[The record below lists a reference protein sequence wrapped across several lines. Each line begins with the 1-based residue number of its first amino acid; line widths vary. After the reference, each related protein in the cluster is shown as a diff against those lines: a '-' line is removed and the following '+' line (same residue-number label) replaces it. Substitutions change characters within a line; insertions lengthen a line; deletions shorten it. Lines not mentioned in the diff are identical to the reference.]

1 MSDTDIEASGPV
13 ATCFISYNHADKPLA
28 EALAEGLRKAGYR
41 VWIDSGELR
50 VGDSLVAAISS
61 AIDQVDFLVALVS
74 STSVESNW
82 CQKEISLA
90 MTGEIAQSGIT
101 VLPCQVGGVAMP
113 ATLIDKLYLQISAD
127 MIDEAVATLDRDMKR
142 YLVPSA
148 PLPPRKRGQAGLK
161 RPSTRTPVPQ
171 KRTASAFDPHTP
183 VTIVGVD
190 TQGVGKPRN
199 DGTRGSALY
208 TVPFTLSTAPD
219 GAWAELFVQHWNRPP
234 RFTTMHRPGNASVSA
249 DRIILTG
256 TTMDEVEKYHIETLR
271 LVIEATNRDRLALA
285 QRQERERQAEIA
297 RSEAHQKSVDEI
309 AQRLKFDQ

>member
-1 MSDTDIEASGPV
+1 MSNTDIEANEPV
-13 ATCFISYNHADKPLA
+13 ATCFISYNHADKRLA

-74 STSVESNW
+74 PASVESNW

-90 MTGEIAQSGIT
+90 MTGEIAQKGIT

-113 ATLIDKLYLQISAD
+113 ATLIDKLYLQINAD

-142 YLVPSA
+142 HLVPST
-148 PLPPRKRGQAGLK
+148 PLPPRKRGQAGPK
-161 RPSTRTPVPQ
+161 RPSTQAPVLP
-171 KRTASAFDPHTP
+171 KRTTSAFNPHTP
-183 VTIVGVD
+183 VAISGVD
-190 TQGVGKPRN
+190 AQGVGKPRN

-219 GAWAELFVQHWNRPP
+219 VAWAELFVQHWNHPP
-234 RFTTMHRPGNASVSA
+234 RFTTMHRPGNASISG
-249 DRIILTG
+249 DRIVLTG
-256 TTMDEVEKYHIETLR
+256 TTMDEVEKYHVETLR

-297 RSEAHQKSVDEI
+297 RSEEHQKSVDEI

>member
-1 MSDTDIEASGPV
+1 MKDREIEASDPV

-50 VGDSLVAAISS
+50 VGDSLVAVISS
-61 AIDQVDFLVALVS
+61 AIEQVDFLVALVS
-74 STSVESNW
+74 SASVESNW

-90 MTGEIAQSGIT
+90 MTGEIAQKGIT

-113 ATLIDKLYLQISAD
+113 ATLADKLYLQINPD
-127 MIDEAVATLDRDMKR
+127 MIAEAVATLDRDMKR
-142 YLVPSA
+142 HLVPSA
-148 PLPPRKRGQAGLK
+148 PLPLRKRGQAGP
-161 RPSTRTPVPQ
+161 RRSATQAAVPP
-171 KRTASAFDPHTP
+171 KRTASTFNPHIP
-183 VTIVGVD
+183 VTIAGVD
-190 TQGVGKPRN
+190 AQRVGKPRN

-219 GAWAELFVQHWNRPP
+219 GAWCELFVQHWNQPP
-234 RFTTMHRPGNASVSA
+234 RFTTMHRPGNASVSG

-256 TTMDEVEKYHIETLR
+256 TTMDEVEKYHVETLR
-271 LVIEATNRDRLALA
+271 LVIETTNRDRLALA

-297 RSEAHQKSVDEI
+297 RSDEHQKSVDEI